1 MIGTEM
7 QLAVSDG
14 NKRSANKFEEI
25 VSMSNSNLSKQRQV
39 INHLYRGWGI
49 DAREARL
56 KYDVKNLRATMSSIR
71 ERVEKFG
78 NWEIVT
84 DSSGRYFME
93 DTHPG
98 DRAYKFRKDGSRFL
112 MNA

>member
-1 MIGTEM
+1 MIGTET

-56 KYDVKNLRATMSSIR
+56 KYGVKNLRATMSSIR
-71 ERVEKFG
+71 ELVEKFG
-78 NWEIVT
+78 NGEIVT
-84 DSSGRYFME
+84 DSSGRYFMA

>member
-1 MIGTEM
+1 M
-7 QLAVSDG
+7 
-14 NKRSANKFEEI
+14 ANTI
-25 VSMSNSNLSKQRQV
+25 SKTRKV
-39 INHLYRGWGI
+39 INYLANGKTI
-49 DAREARL
+49 TASEARARFG
-56 KYDVKNLRATMSSIR
+56 VKNLRATMSSIR
-71 ERVEKFG
+71 ELVEKFG

>member
-1 MIGTEM
+1 
-7 QLAVSDG
+7 
-14 NKRSANKFEEI
+14 
-25 VSMSNSNLSKQRQV
+25 
-39 INHLYRGWGI
+39 
-49 DAREARL
+49 
-56 KYDVKNLRATMSSIR
+56 VKNLRATMSSIR
-71 ERVEKFG
+71 ELVEKFG

-84 DSSGRYFME
+84 DSSGRYFMA

>member
-1 MIGTEM
+1 M

-25 VSMSNSNLSKQRQV
+25 VSMSNSNLSNLSKQRQV

-49 DAREARL
+49 DAREALL

-71 ERVEKFG
+71 ELVEKFG

-84 DSSGRYFME
+84 DSSGRYFMA